1 LRSESDTITEVGRNL
16 MILLLDEVSREEL
29 QAAID
34 DGAGFPSV
42 YLVAPAQVGPLEWLA
57 TDERRARSEAEA
69 RVLEAE
75 WLLAGSA
82 AVGGRSGSPD
92 PVQAVED
99 ALDSFPAD
107 EVVVVG
113 HGTLDEELL
122 TGLRRFGV
130 PVTWR
135 GLALQEPSFR
145 SRMRETMRSLSSGRS
160 EGTPWVAFVA
170 ANLGLLLI
178 GVVIAVIASLIVWL
192 IRAL

>member
-1 LRSESDTITEVGRNL
+1 MGRNL
-16 MILLLDEVSREEL
+16 LILLLDEVSRDEL
-29 QAAID
+29 EAAVGD
-34 DGAGFPSV
+34 EDGFPSV
-42 YLVAPAQVGPLEWLA
+42 YVVAPADVGPLEWLA
-57 TDERRARSEAEA
+57 TDEARAHGEAEA

-99 ALDSFPAD
+99 ALDSFPVY

-160 EGTPWVAFVA
+160 EGTPWVA
-170 ANLGLLLI
+170 
-178 GVVIAVIASLIVWL
+178 
-192 IRAL
+192 

>member
-1 LRSESDTITEVGRNL
+1 
-16 MILLLDEVSREEL
+16 MILLLDEVSRQEL
-29 QAAID
+29 QAAIED
-34 DGAGFPSV
+34 DAGFPSV
-42 YLVAPAQVGPLEWLA
+42 YLVVPAQVGPLEWLA
-57 TDERRARSEAEA
+57 TDERRAQTEAEA

-82 AVGGRSGSPD
+82 AVGGQSGNPD

-113 HGTLDEELL
+113 HGSLDEELL

-135 GLALQEPSFR
+135 GLVLQEPTFR
-145 SRMRETMRSLSSGRS
+145 SRWRERMRSLSSGRS
-160 EGTPWVAFVA
+160 EGTPWVAFVG

-178 GVVIAVIASLIVWL
+178 GVVIAAVASLIVWL
-192 IRAL
+192 IRAV